1 MSTPALSW
9 DAILN
14 MANVEPELILDA
26 DMYLFFKNGMREGVS
41 YMSKICSS
49 LRKVWEREF
58 LICPKYIVMSVKN
71 I

>member
-26 DMYLFFKNGMREGVS
+26 DMYLLFKNGMREGVS
-41 YMSKICSS
+41 YMSEICSS

-58 LICPKYIVMSVKN
+58 LICPKYIVKSVKN

>member
-41 YMSKICSS
+41 YMSEICSS
-49 LRKVWEREF
+49 LRKV
-58 LICPKYIVMSVKN
+58 
-71 I
+71 